1 MPFWHS
7 LFKLL
12 LSFDLSIREKSVK
25 PSVSGGGSA
34 DRMVDG
40 ILNCGRNLMLKQV
53 IKIENKLRDFTRM

>member
-12 LSFDLSIREKSVK
+12 LPFDLSIREKSVK
-25 PSVSGGGSA
+25 PSVSGSGSA

-53 IKIENKLRDFTRM
+53 IKSLNLFSIFAGM